1 MVIDYVYKPVEI
13 TFQATR
19 QQLLNDGETEYRV
32 KADLIRAVNQI
43 WRRQKNSVSS
53 SSDSIV
59 FGRSASGDYRHSVY
73 EKIIGD
79 KNSVLFIYVFSS
91 VST

>member
-1 MVIDYVYKPVEI
+1 MVIVYVYKPVEI

-53 SSDSIV
+53 SSSSDSIV
-59 FGRSASGDYRHSVY
+59 FGRSAIGDYRHSVY
-73 EKIIGD
+73 ENIIGD
-79 KNSVLFIYVFSS
+79 KNSVL
-91 VST
+91 